1 MVSKAFD
8 KSKCPAREDCFFS
21 RDMDTYVTHLVTASM
36 VGWTG
41 KDGSPSP
48 TLGTIIKILW

>member
-1 MVSKAFD
+1 M
-8 KSKCPAREDCFFS
+8 PI
-21 RDMDTYVTHLVTASM
+21 VTRVVIMRGHTGHRHRPSIQY

-48 TLGTIIKILW
+48 TLGTIIKKSYNGSL

>member
-1 MVSKAFD
+1 MYVY
-8 KSKCPAREDCFFS
+8 KCVFS
-21 RDMDTYVTHLVTASM
+21 MFEGEMSHRHGRGTKDSL
-36 VGWTG
+36 GWTG